1 MSEKEVLRE
10 LLEHELELLARTKR
24 NFLYSLDKVQAI
36 QMDTVL
42 SEEEYEVF
50 DSFSS
55 RFLRLYEVLVNQ
67 VIRTVL
73 TLVNERKTT
82 YLDNM
87 HIAEKLRLITSVQ
100 DIDVVRKLRNQVAH
114 AYLDEEWISI
124 YNDLIAFAPFL
135 LRSSDMTRQYC
146 DDLAKRI

>member
-24 NFLYSLDKVQAI
+24 KFLYSLYKVQAI

-146 DDLAKRI
+146 DDLSKRI